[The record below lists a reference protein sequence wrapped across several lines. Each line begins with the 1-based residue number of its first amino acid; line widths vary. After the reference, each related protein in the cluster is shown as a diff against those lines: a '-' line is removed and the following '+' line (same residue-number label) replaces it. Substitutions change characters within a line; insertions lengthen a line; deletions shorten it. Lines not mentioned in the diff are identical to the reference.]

1 MSKLYTEEGDLDLA
15 AAAVEVVGSSKLS
28 NEGMRRDAVA
38 RVTAAALLDIAGSL
52 RTLSL
57 ESALAMSQGIEL
69 DDEPRTDAV
78 APPLDVT
85 ECDAG
90 TPVRLKAPDHK
101 GRQRSG
107 ILNGIDGIDSGEAW
121 VGVYWDDAP
130 DNADRVYAANLE
142 VVPLDERDDGLAAE
156 ERRIASEL
164 VAQARAALGLPNVE
178 DLPNADDDG
187 HVDRLHDDRDLEA
200 PLTPDAQADTADS
213 IDDDFAEVDPIAV
226 LEARQAKSKKGK
238 AKK

>member
-1 MSKLYTEEGDLDLA
+1 MSKLYTEEGDLALA
-15 AAAVEVVGSSKLS
+15 AAAAEVVGSSKLS

-130 DNADRVYAANLE
+130 DSADRVYAANLE
-142 VVPLDERDDGLAAE
+142 VVPLDERDNG
-156 ERRIASEL
+156 
-164 VAQARAALGLPNVE
+164 NVE